1 MKHSS
6 STVTIIIPT
15 RDRPSMLKRAVSS
28 ALVAARPWD
37 QIIVVDD
44 GSDTPAEQV
53 VGPLSDLRL
62 TVVRS
67 RGCGPAAARN
77 AGIEAAQ
84 GEHVFFVDDDDE
96 MLPDYVS
103 YVVDSVLTARPR
115 PSFGYSGIITERVR
129 RGKIRQRLRLPSR
142 TGVYAA
148 PRFFEPRLH
157 GFGMG
162 FWARKEVFSELGPI
176 SDELWTNEDTEF
188 FLRLM
193 ASDYLGWFAPRAGV
207 VVHKH
212 NGGPGEL
219 GHLTERSSTEN
230 RLQAFQVIASTH
242 AALIE
247 KDPVLRLFVQRKL
260 IRLALKSGDINV
272 ARAALRCADLRG
284 RAYFWAY
291 AAAFRLTRRRSI

>member
-1 MKHSS
+1 M
-6 STVTIIIPT
+6 
-15 RDRPSMLKRAVSS
+15 
-28 ALVAARPWD
+28 
-37 QIIVVDD
+37 
-44 GSDTPAEQV
+44 
-53 VGPLSDLRL
+53 
-62 TVVRS
+62 RS
-67 RGCGPAAARN
+67 RGGPERRDRGSPRGAF
-77 AGIEAAQ
+77 
-84 GEHVFFVDDDDE
+84 FFVDDDDE

-115 PSFGYSGIITERVR
+115 PSFGYSGIITQRVR
-129 RGKIRQRLRLPSR
+129 RGKTRQRLRLPSR

-176 SDELWTNEDTEF
+176 SDELLTNEDTEF

-207 VVHKH
+207 VVHRH

-219 GHLTERSSTEN
+219 SHPTGRSSTES
-230 RLQAFQVIASTH
+230 RLQAFRNIASTH

-247 KDPVLRLFVQRKL
+247 KDEVLRLFVQRKL
-260 IRLALKSGDINV
+260 IRLALGPLEFFTSGQTKGAASDGGPQGRGAAISADGV
-272 ARAALRCADLRG
+272 RGGGGDARRG
-284 RAYFWAY
+284 CGNGR
-291 AAAFRLTRRRSI
+291 